1 MAVLT
6 WDNVGERYFETG
18 IDRGVLYIPNSGGQ
32 YVNGVAWNGLVSVS
46 ESPSGAEPNAQY
58 ADNIKYLN
66 LYSAEEFGA
75 TLEAFTYPPEFNQFD
90 GLASPVAGLTV
101 GQQHRGMF
109 GLSYRTRIGNDL
121 QGDNLGY
128 KLHLVYGCQAS
139 PSEKAYNTVND
150 SPEALTFCWKIAT
163 TPGEVAGLRPTSI
176 LTVDSRHVSSAK
188 LKDLTDMLWGTSGTS
203 PSLPL
208 PAVVIATL
216 TGGGLLEVT
225 PGVPTYD
232 AVTHKVTIPGTANVL
247 YYIDDVLQTAGD
259 ITLVQGEPVLVVA
272 RPATGYKFP
281 AVSDDDWLFEWPM

>member
-1 MAVLT
+1 
-6 WDNVGERYFETG
+6 
-18 IDRGVLYIPNSGGQ
+18 
-32 YVNGVAWNGLVSVS
+32 
-46 ESPSGAEPNAQY
+46 
-58 ADNIKYLN
+58 
-66 LYSAEEFGA
+66 
-75 TLEAFTYPPEFNQFD
+75 
-90 GLASPVAGLTV
+90 
-101 GQQHRGMF
+101 
-109 GLSYRTRIGNDL
+109 
-121 QGDNLGY
+121 
-128 KLHLVYGCQAS
+128 
-139 PSEKAYNTVND
+139 
-150 SPEALTFCWKIAT
+150 
-163 TPGEVAGLRPTSI
+163 
-176 LTVDSRHVSSAK
+176 
-188 LKDLTDMLWGTSGTS
+188 MLWGTSGTS